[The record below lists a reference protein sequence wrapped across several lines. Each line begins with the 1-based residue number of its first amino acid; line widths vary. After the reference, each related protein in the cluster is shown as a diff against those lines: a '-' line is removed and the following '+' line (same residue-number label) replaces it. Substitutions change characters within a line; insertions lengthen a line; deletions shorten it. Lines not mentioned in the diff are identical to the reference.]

1 MISGRKG
8 GHGPVDA
15 GGLHHEST
23 PTTTFCAL
31 ASRSR
36 NQARTVPT
44 RQAVTPAPSFTGEG
58 NLASFT
64 IRHKVVPEKGSTLP
78 RSCAWRTKALSGS
91 LSNWC
96 MLAGSTGCNRLH
108 FAYLAAQRHRQEW
121 WWVFMSL
128 TPPSGF
134 EGLQRYAQSAL
145 LSPLARST
153 INETE
158 QVVSHGHNLSGRCSK
173 AVLQKGLPCGR
184 NSFMKPQIKQNCF
197 PVFLIAHAVP
207 PSSET
212 TSRFSRR
219 T

>member
-8 GHGPVDA
+8 GYEPVDT

-96 MLAGSTGCNRLH
+96 MLAGSTGCNDLH
-108 FAYLAAQRHRQEW
+108 FANHTEVSHRQK
-121 WWVFMSL
+121 
-128 TPPSGF
+128 
-134 EGLQRYAQSAL
+134 
-145 LSPLARST
+145 RST
-153 INETE
+153 
-158 QVVSHGHNLSGRCSK
+158 
-173 AVLQKGLPCGR
+173 
-184 NSFMKPQIKQNCF
+184 
-197 PVFLIAHAVP
+197 VFLTGGRVCSRLGLLRAV
-207 PSSET
+207 T
-212 TSRFSRR
+212 GLSRR
-219 T
+219 RIQWGTYELSKLLTQFFN